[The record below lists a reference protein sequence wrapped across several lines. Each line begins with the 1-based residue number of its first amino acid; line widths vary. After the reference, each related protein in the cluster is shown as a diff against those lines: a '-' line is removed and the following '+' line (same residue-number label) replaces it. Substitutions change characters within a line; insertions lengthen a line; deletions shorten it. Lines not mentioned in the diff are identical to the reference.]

1 MAQHHLD
8 SHVVEIPIDHDKSM
22 TIVEDPIAVLQRH
35 PLMEISRSPG
45 HLLLLKLWQREEDL
59 LSRRMA
65 VKETRMDSFRA
76 NIFQLSC
83 LLLLFH
89 GFFFTILFS
98 SSSSAK
104 DERKCK
110 KWLIPSFLSLI
121 TCLVV
126 VFLVQVDLF
135 RCRKVSRQL
144 RKEREDSRALTRCV
158 QELRM
163 KGESFDLNKEP
174 LIGKKMKSSSVE
186 VKWRPVSWFRDNFVT
201 IGLVVFAGLMFP
213 VPKLIVCY
221 Y

>member
-1 MAQHHLD
+1 MAEHHLD

-22 TIVEDPIAVLQRH
+22 TIVEDPIAVIQHH
-35 PLMEISRSPG
+35 PLMEISRSQG

-76 NIFQLSC
+76 DIFRLCC
-83 LLLLFH
+83 LLFLFH

-135 RCRKVSRQL
+135 RYRKVSRQL

-174 LIGKKMKSSSVE
+174 LIWKKMKSSSVE

-201 IGLVVFAGLMFP
+201 IGLVVFAGMMFP